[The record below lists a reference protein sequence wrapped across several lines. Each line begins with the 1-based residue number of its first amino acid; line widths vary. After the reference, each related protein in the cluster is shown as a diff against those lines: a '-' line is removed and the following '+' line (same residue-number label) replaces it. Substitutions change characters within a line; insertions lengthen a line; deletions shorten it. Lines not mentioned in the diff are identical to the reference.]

1 MKIVDMK
8 DYIGDKKIISG
19 RKNGCKTRA
28 TLKLEELEK
37 ENDIIKI
44 VIPMD
49 VLSFNSSYF
58 LGMLGESVRKFGSKE
73 AFLNKYQ
80 FSCNEIV
87 KININDGIMDA
98 LNNNNAL
105 ED

>member
-1 MKIVDMK
+1 MKIIDMK

-58 LGMLGESVRKFGSKE
+58 
-73 AFLNKYQ
+73 
-80 FSCNEIV
+80 
-87 KININDGIMDA
+87 
-98 LNNNNAL
+98 
-105 ED
+105 

>member
-1 MKIVDMK
+1 MKIIDMK
-8 DYIGDKKIISG
+8 NYIGDKKIISG
-19 RKNGCKTRA
+19 RKNGCKARV
-28 TLKLEELEK
+28 TLRLEELEK
-37 ENDIIKI
+37 DNDIIKI

-87 KININDGIMDA
+87 KININDGIIDA

>member
-1 MKIVDMK
+1 MIIIDMK
-8 DYIGDKKIISG
+8 DYVGNKKIISG
-19 RKNGCKTRA
+19 RKNGAETRKKV
-28 TLKLEELEK
+28 KLEELE
-37 ENDIIKI
+37 ENNDNIK
-44 VIPMD
+44 VTVPMD

-58 LGMLGESVRKFGSKE
+58 LGMFGKSVRKYGSKE
-73 AFLNKYQ
+73 GFLKKYQ
-80 FSCNEIV
+80 FVCNEIV